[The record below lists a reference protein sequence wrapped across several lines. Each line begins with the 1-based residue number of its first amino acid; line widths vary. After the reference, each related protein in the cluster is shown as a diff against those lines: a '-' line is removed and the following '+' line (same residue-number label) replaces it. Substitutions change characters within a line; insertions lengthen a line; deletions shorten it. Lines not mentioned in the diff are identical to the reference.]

1 MNEIRITLQRFCD
14 YCLAFKGNTLR
25 TVKWYRINVES
36 LIRFCDA
43 QHLPQLTRPVIEDWI
58 IKGKLEKN
66 WSAKTIKNHL
76 QCVEAFLKWC
86 VEQKYLNEN
95 PVEHIDKPKLPKRI
109 PKHLSKEEALRLI
122 DWARNYPYYYKAE
135 RSRAVAI
142 IATFI
147 YTGVRLQELKDLK
160 MSDVDLQNK
169 IICVREGKGK
179 KDRIV
184 PLNYRL
190 IDFLKEYLKDR
201 EKDKR
206 VCPYFFVT
214 LRKDEKLGEVAIK
227 RLVQKLRDKSGIYF
241 YPHLL
246 RHTFAVLMLQG
257 GCDLFVLSKMMGHSS
272 IETTTIYLT
281 ATTAHMQ
288 NEIVKHPLN
297 C

>member
-1 MNEIRITLQRFCD
+1 
-14 YCLAFKGNTLR
+14 
-25 TVKWYRINVES
+25 
-36 LIRFCDA
+36 
-43 QHLPQLTRPVIEDWI
+43 
-58 IKGKLEKN
+58 
-66 WSAKTIKNHL
+66 
-76 QCVEAFLKWC
+76 
-86 VEQKYLNEN
+86 
-95 PVEHIDKPKLPKRI
+95 
-109 PKHLSKEEALRLI
+109 
-122 DWARNYPYYYKAE
+122 
-135 RSRAVAI
+135 
-142 IATFI
+142 
-147 YTGVRLQELKDLK
+147 

-201 EKDKR
+201 EKEKR